1 MNTNTNTQEDREHA
15 MFGCTEAAI
24 DEALADMDP
33 RDIAMYAMSVL
44 SDAQEMIQR
53 SEYAGLVEWS
63 VANSHRA
70 NTIRQLMNVAKYA
83 INKAA
88 PRT

>member
-1 MNTNTNTQEDREHA
+1 MKTIGNTQEDRERA

-24 DEALADMDP
+24 DEALADMDS

-44 SDAQEMIQR
+44 SDAQETLQR
-53 SEYAGLVEWS
+53 SD
-63 VANSHRA
+63 A
-70 NTIRQLMNVAKYA
+70 NTVRQLMNVAKYA

-88 PRT
+88 PRTPRT